1 MKIISH
7 LLLQILWR
15 KRLRHKF
22 QNSRRRKDFCHETV
36 VNKKRKF
43 KSSEGSIKKPVH
55 GPSSKQYLPEKP
67 EGEDDASV
75 KKHIEWMQTESK
87 MRQKGKE
94 VLKKVEFCME
104 RTLHYRRQLTV
115 IDGVPISDILE
126 QFPWLKGP
134 GLLKEFS
141 RISVANI
148 VQELLQFLS
157 DYGECLLKKVNNS
170 KTEVDGVLKEL
181 IENAHKTKENEKYVA
196 SCIALLGVS
205 FLLGENCSNIVREN
219 AADAQ
224 LAPVF
229 IRYIGEFITCTDF
242 DILIDSVVVFEG
254 GGILW
259 KPTRITLRHFTYTI
273 LSMLGLF

>member
-1 MKIISH
+1 
-7 LLLQILWR
+7 
-15 KRLRHKF
+15 
-22 QNSRRRKDFCHETV
+22 
-36 VNKKRKF
+36 
-43 KSSEGSIKKPVH
+43 
-55 GPSSKQYLPEKP
+55 
-67 EGEDDASV
+67 
-75 KKHIEWMQTESK
+75 MQTASK

-104 RTLHYRRQLTV
+104 RTLHYRRQLIV

-205 FLLGENCSNIVREN
+205 FLLGEKCSNIVGEN

-254 GGILW
+254 GDFVEAYTNYLAAFYVYNIEYAGSLLKTLVLMDRVILQENT
-259 KPTRITLRHFTYTI
+259 KCASSLEKKV
-273 LSMLGLF
+273 LSFISNLNTETNGGKSGKSNKAKTKHWSTCGKVQLNIKQVGNI